1 MAKTVLITGAN
12 GGLGTAVVK
21 KFLDEQY
28 KVIGVDHS
36 GSHLGFA
43 SDHPQFELHAVD
55 LSDEAASDTFAKE
68 AISLYKQI
76 DGALLLVGG
85 FAMGDIAATDGAA
98 LKKMFAMNFETA
110 YYLVRPLFQH
120 MMENGY
126 GRIVLVGARSA
137 LQPEAGKN
145 LIAYS
150 LSKSLLVQL
159 ANLLNESAKG
169 KDVVVSIIAPS
180 TIDTPANRKDMPD
193 ADFNKWVKPAEIAD
207 VLEFICSGK
216 GDVLRKSVYHVYGNA

>member
-55 LSDEAASDTFAKE
+55 LSDEAASEIFAKE

-76 DGALLLVGG
+76 DGVLLLVGG

-98 LKKMFAMNFETA
+98 LKKMFAM
-110 YYLVRPLFQH
+110 
-120 MMENGY
+120 
-126 GRIVLVGARSA
+126 
-137 LQPEAGKN
+137 
-145 LIAYS
+145 
-150 LSKSLLVQL
+150 
-159 ANLLNESAKG
+159 
-169 KDVVVSIIAPS
+169 
-180 TIDTPANRKDMPD
+180 
-193 ADFNKWVKPAEIAD
+193 
-207 VLEFICSGK
+207 
-216 GDVLRKSVYHVYGNA
+216 